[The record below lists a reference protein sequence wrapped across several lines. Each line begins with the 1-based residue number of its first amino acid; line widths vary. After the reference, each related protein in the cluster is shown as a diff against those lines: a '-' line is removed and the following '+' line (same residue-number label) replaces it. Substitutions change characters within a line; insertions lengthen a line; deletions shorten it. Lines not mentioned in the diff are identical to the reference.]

1 MFGCPKTSFES
12 LKRRQS
18 RSLDVNDNGISR
30 SIRSLPRASVIHLWD
45 SSRESSDSECNVLS
59 HCAVLPKSVLE
70 TIGCNLSSVILRT
83 YGFFLLTMNT
93 FHTLSQCYSSNF
105 VKCFVNFFNLIQWYQ
120 HTCITM
126 HRFKYLEAFSRL
138 YT

>member
-18 RSLDVNDNGISR
+18 RSLNVNYNGISR
-30 SIRSLPRASVIHLWD
+30 SIRSLPRASVTHLWD

-59 HCAVLPKSVLE
+59 HCAILPKSVLE
-70 TIGCNLSSVILRT
+70 TIVCHLSSVILRT
-83 YGFFLLTMNT
+83 CEFFLLTMNT

-105 VKCFVNFFNLIQWYQ
+105 VKCFVNFFNLIQLYQ

-126 HRFKYLEAFSRL
+126 HGVNYLEAFSRL